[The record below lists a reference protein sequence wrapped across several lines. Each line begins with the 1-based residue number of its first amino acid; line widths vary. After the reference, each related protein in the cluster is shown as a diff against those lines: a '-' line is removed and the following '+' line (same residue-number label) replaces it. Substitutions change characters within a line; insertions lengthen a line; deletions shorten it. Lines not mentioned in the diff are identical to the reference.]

1 MADVKSLIV
10 AALYG
15 SIREMADKFIGGLGG
30 VAGVSLTDLVL
41 FAIGYWKK
49 NTWWGEGLMYGAVV
63 QLGGNLIR
71 LSGAKATAQA
81 QAPAVATTKFAGRAI
96 IV

>member
-1 MADVKSLIV
+1 MADVKSLLV

-15 SIREMADKFIGGLGG
+15 TIRETLDKFIGGLGG
-30 VAGVSLTDLVL
+30 VAGVSMTDLIL

-49 NTWWGEGLMYGAVV
+49 GTWWGEGLMYGAAV

-71 LSGAKATAQA
+71 LGGAKAAAQA
-81 QAPAVATTKFAGRAI
+81 TAPTLATTQFAGRTI

>member
-1 MADVKSLIV
+1 MADVKSLLV

-30 VAGVSLTDLVL
+30 VAGVSMTDLVL

-49 NTWWGEGLMYGAVV
+49 NTWWGEGLMYGAAV

-71 LSGAKATAQA
+71 LSGARATAQA
-81 QAPAVATTKFAGRAI
+81 QAPAAVPVKFAGRT
-96 IV
+96 IVV

>member
-1 MADVKSLIV
+1 MADVKSLLV

-15 SIREMADKFIGGLGG
+15 TIRETVDKFVGGLGG
-30 VAGVSLTDLVL
+30 VAGVSMTDLLL

-49 NTWWGEGLMYGAVV
+49 GTWWGEGLMYGAAV

-71 LSGAKATAQA
+71 LGGAKATAQA
-81 QAPAVATTKFAGRAI
+81 QAPAIATTRFGGRTI

>member
-1 MADVKSLIV
+1 MADVKSLLV

-30 VAGVSLTDLVL
+30 VAGVSMTDLVL
-41 FAIGYWKK
+41 FAIGYWKR

-81 QAPAVATTKFAGRAI
+81 QAPAVAPAKFAGRTI

>member
-1 MADVKSLIV
+1 MADVKSLLV

-15 SIREMADKFIGGLGG
+15 SIREMADKFIGGFGG
-30 VAGVSLTDLVL
+30 VAGVSMTDLVL

-49 NTWWGEGLMYGAVV
+49 NTWWGEGLMYGAIV

-71 LSGAKATAQA
+71 LSGARAQA
-81 QAPAVATTKFAGRAI
+81 QVQAPAAVPAKFAGRTI
-96 IV
+96 MV

>member
-1 MADVKSLIV
+1 MADVNSLLV

-15 SIREMADKFIGGLGG
+15 TIRETVDKFIGGLGG
-30 VAGVSLTDLVL
+30 VAGVSLTDLLL

-49 NTWWGEGLMYGAVV
+49 GTWWGEGLMYGAAV

-71 LSGAKATAQA
+71 LSGAKATTQA
-81 QAPAVATTKFAGRAI
+81 QAPTVIPAKFAGRTI